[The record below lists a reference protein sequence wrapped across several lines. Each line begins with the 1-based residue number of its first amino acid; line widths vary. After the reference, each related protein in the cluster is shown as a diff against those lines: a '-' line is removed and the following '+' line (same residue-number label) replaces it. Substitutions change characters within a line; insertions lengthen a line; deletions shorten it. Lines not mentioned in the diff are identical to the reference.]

1 METKKIGEIREE
13 FKAAEETMLPSF
25 IEKYRSDER
34 AGVQKL
40 IEQANGRLAK
50 LEAERARIDRLW
62 KYEREYGMYTRIC
75 GIDEVGR
82 GPLAGPVVAGAVI
95 LPKDCDILYIND
107 SKKLSA
113 AKREEL
119 YDVIMEKA
127 VAVGI
132 GMVGPERI
140 DEINILQATYEAMRE
155 AISKLGDAPDIL
167 LNDAV
172 TIPGVAIRQVPII
185 KGDAKSISIGAASI
199 VAKVTRDRLMVEY
212 DKIMPGYGFAA
223 TGSGSA
229 GTVTAGE
236 AAEPTGVEAMR
247 SAGKEFWASS
257 MKCWMSLRYSALNSS
272 REALRRSISSSS
284 ACFSVRAWRIT
295 SRALASAS
303 LRIRSAFSL
312 ASLTM
317 VSAVCWAAI
326 RAAEIWRS

>member
-172 TIPGVAIRQVPII
+172 TAGANHQGRCQEHLNRRGQHCGKSDQGPADGGVRQ
-185 KGDAKSISIGAASI
+185 DH
-199 VAKVTRDRLMVEY
+199 
-212 DKIMPGYGFAA
+212 
-223 TGSGSA
+223 A
-229 GTVTAGE
+229 GV
-236 AAEPTGVEAMR
+236 
-247 SAGKEFWASS
+247 
-257 MKCWMSLRYSALNSS
+257 
-272 REALRRSISSSS
+272 
-284 ACFSVRAWRIT
+284 
-295 SRALASAS
+295 
-303 LRIRSAFSL
+303 RIR
-312 ASLTM
+312 
-317 VSAVCWAAI
+317 
-326 RAAEIWRS
+326 RE

>member
-113 AKREEL
+113 AKREEPTPAL
-119 YDVIMEKA
+119 C
-127 VAVGI
+127 
-132 GMVGPERI
+132 
-140 DEINILQATYEAMRE
+140 
-155 AISKLGDAPDIL
+155 
-167 LNDAV
+167 
-172 TIPGVAIRQVPII
+172 
-185 KGDAKSISIGAASI
+185 AAS
-199 VAKVTRDRLMVEY
+199 VTPSTR
-212 DKIMPGYGFAA
+212 F
-223 TGSGSA
+223 GSTSSCWSPAFRSSPSA
-229 GTVTAGE
+229 R
-236 AAEPTGVEAMR
+236 P
-247 SAGKEFWASS
+247 
-257 MKCWMSLRYSALNSS
+257 
-272 REALRRSISSSS
+272 
-284 ACFSVRAWRIT
+284 
-295 SRALASAS
+295 
-303 LRIRSAFSL
+303 
-312 ASLTM
+312 
-317 VSAVCWAAI
+317 
-326 RAAEIWRS
+326 

>member
-1 METKKIGEIREE
+1 MIGEIREE

-25 IEKYRSDER
+25 IEKYRLDER

-40 IEQANGRLAK
+40 IEQANGRIAK
-50 LEAERARIDRLW
+50 LEAERDRIDKLW

-155 AISKLGDAPDIL
+155 AISKLG
-167 LNDAV
+167 V
-172 TIPGVAIRQVPII
+172 CTRYII
-185 KGDAKSISIGAASI
+185 KRCGDD
-199 VAKVTRDRLMVEY
+199 TRGCD
-212 DKIMPGYGFAA
+212 
-223 TGSGSA
+223 
-229 GTVTAGE
+229 TAGADHQGRCQE
-236 AAEPTGVEAMR
+236 HFDRRGQHCGKSDQGPADGGVR
-247 SAGKEFWASS
+247 QDHAG
-257 MKCWMSLRYSALNSS
+257 
-272 REALRRSISSSS
+272 
-284 ACFSVRAWRIT
+284 V
-295 SRALASAS
+295 
-303 LRIRSAFSL
+303 RIR
-312 ASLTM
+312 
-317 VSAVCWAAI
+317 
-326 RAAEIWRS
+326 RE